1 MVNEMLKGISTQLYD
16 VFGADYKYYVENVE
30 QKLSKPCFT
39 IDSLLPLQRSRNRV
53 LYDRT
58 IPVVVHYFTSE
69 KSTTKQDCYDKAELI
84 VEALEYVPFHGSLIR
99 GENISYQIVDDV
111 LQVFVTY
118 RFITKKLTSNED
130 NMENLDGHNFSSK

>member
-1 MVNEMLKGISTQLYD
+1 MLNGISTQLYD

-30 QKLSKPCFT
+30 QELKKPCFT
-39 IDSLLPLQRSRNRV
+39 IDSLMPLQRSRSRV

-58 IPVVVHYFTSE
+58 IPVIVHYFSNE

-84 VEALEYVPFHGSLIR
+84 VEALEYVPFHNTLLR
-99 GENISYQIVDDV
+99 GDDISYQIVDDV

-118 RFITKKLTSNED
+118 KFITRKLTSNED
-130 NMENLDGHNFSSK
+130 DMEALDYSNVSPI

>member
-1 MVNEMLKGISTQLYD
+1 MLKGISTQLFD

-39 IDSLLPLQRSRNRV
+39 IDTITPLQRSRSRV

-58 IPVVVHYFTSE
+58 IPVVVHYFSNE
-69 KSTTKQDCYDKAELI
+69 KSSTKQDCYNKAELI
-84 VEALEYVPFHGSLIR
+84 VEALEYVPFHGALIR
-99 GENISYQIVDDV
+99 GEDISYQLVDDV

-118 RFITKKLTSNED
+118 KFITKKLTSNED
-130 NMENLDGHNFSSK
+130 NMEYLMESNISTT